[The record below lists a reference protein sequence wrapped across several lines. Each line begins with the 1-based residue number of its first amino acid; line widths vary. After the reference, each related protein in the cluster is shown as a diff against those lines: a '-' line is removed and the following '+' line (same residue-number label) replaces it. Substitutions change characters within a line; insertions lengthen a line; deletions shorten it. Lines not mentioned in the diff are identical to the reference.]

1 MDNQDTYSVSIE
13 FCLGR
18 WTFVEFYAWKNILT
32 HWITVILS
40 EKLLGESE
48 VCAIYLTAQ
57 NKNHNY
63 EYVVYFEIIKKYLS
77 CSYFIFEE
85 LFCLDK
91 QKHNTVCLRSSDSF
105 YIVTYY
111 INWVTTFWTDGKFVF
126 FKSDSLFNF
135 VQCT

>member
-1 MDNQDTYSVSIE
+1 MDTLDTYSVSFE

-63 EYVVYFEIIKKYLS
+63 EYVVYFEIIKKNTSHVVISYL
-77 CSYFIFEE
+77 
-85 LFCLDK
+85 
-91 QKHNTVCLRSSDSF
+91 
-105 YIVTYY
+105 
-111 INWVTTFWTDGKFVF
+111 
-126 FKSDSLFNF
+126 KSNF
-135 VQCT
+135 VWINKNIIRYV